1 MTQTYT
7 DRVIQRIVS
16 SAHSVKTG
24 IWFEGKMYSGFAD
37 KSKSRAGVKYNKLIK
52 LRARILR
59 LR

>member
-1 MTQTYT
+1 MMQTYT
-7 DRVIQRIVS
+7 DRIIQRMIS
-16 SAHSVKTG
+16 STPSVKTG

-52 LRARILR
+52 LRARTLR